1 MMRRPPRSTL
11 FPYTTLFR
19 SDRRPLEAGLGDGR
33 ERRGERVDGDGLA
46 RGGGGAEVAVGIAG
60 GGGNRE
66 REIGIVGRRSAQAHA
81 AALQAHS
88 HRVCRLLPEKKRARA
103 PPGAERDRADD
114 ERGRTVFFF

>member
-66 REIGIVGRRSAQAHA
+66 REIEIVSARVGLSGEVQAGILDPAV
-81 AALQAHS
+81 
-88 HRVCRLLPEKKRARA
+88 ARED
-103 PPGAERDRADD
+103 PC
-114 ERGRTVFFF
+114 VWV